1 MRDIYQI
8 PIMLDLKLDFVFLC
22 DGIVVSSRLSK
33 HILVATSIQM
43 LDIYQIPIMLDLKL
57 NLCFSVM
64 VLSYHRDRV
73 NIY

>member
-1 MRDIYQI
+1 MLDIYQI

-22 DGIVVSSRLSK
+22 DGIVVSSRSSK

-43 LDIYQIPIMLDLKL
+43 LDIYQITIMLDLKL
-57 NLCFSVM
+57 DLCFSVM
-64 VLSYHRDRV
+64 VLSYPRDRV